1 MNNTIRTDTINVNAA
16 TRDQLIGLIVNN
28 AALNNDLQN
37 ENKYSANEYAFKLLD
52 EYPAFITLGAN
63 EDAIYQNFYDSV
75 NNSNIGKLNQIGKY
89 INIKNYSS
97 ANALNL
103 TLTGTNT
110 IENNRIAVNNIYL
123 NKLVNKQP
131 LGESDSLTLMNIAY
145 QSSQTGG
152 DAVFSARVI
161 LGIDVINK
169 VDNNQT
175 NPINP
180 QDNVINLASIKVYP
194 NPANKQ
200 FTIEFKDV
208 VNNALIEVY
217 SSIGNL
223 VLTDNMQGVYI
234 KNIDVSNL
242 NDGFYF
248 YKITI
253 NGTKFSSGKL
263 TILNK

>member
-1 MNNTIRTDTINVNAA
+1 MNHTMILNTMTNVKVLSLGEDLGEVLGNAVYTA
-16 TRDQLIGLIVNN
+16 RVM
-28 AALNNDLQN
+28 LNLDPTSLNL
-37 ENKYSANEYAFKLLD
+37 EYAK
-52 EYPAFITLGAN
+52 PP
-63 EDAIYQNFYDSV
+63 V
-75 NNSNIGKLNQIGKY
+75 HNQPIV
-89 INIKNYSS
+89 
-97 ANALNL
+97 
-103 TLTGTNT
+103 TENT
-110 IENNRIAVNNIYL
+110 V
-123 NKLVNKQP
+123 
-131 LGESDSLTLMNIAY
+131 
-145 QSSQTGG
+145 
-152 DAVFSARVI
+152 
-161 LGIDVINK
+161 
-169 VDNNQT
+169 
-175 NPINP
+175 
-180 QDNVINLASIKVYP
+180 KVYP
-194 NPANKQ
+194 NPAHKQ